1 LPISGQYKNKIIIL
15 DNASSHRN
23 ERIKDLVNKE
33 NTLLL
38 TVPYQHFTNSIE
50 NYFSILKSRLQ
61 KLDGLTY
68 ENLKHNISKV
78 ISEIPKEKYRNII
91 QGAYDRQEK
100 YISKNKTR
108 KIKKIYK

>member
-1 LPISGQYKNKIIIL
+1 VLR
-15 DNASSHRN
+15 RN
-23 ERIKDLVNKE
+23 TTSLRESIK
-33 NTLLL
+33 
-38 TVPYQHFTNSIE
+38 

-91 QGAYDRQEK
+91 QGAYDRPEK
-100 YISKNKTR
+100 YISK
-108 KIKKIYK
+108 II